1 MIVAGAKADAE
12 RARQMLVRMAP
23 WASARADPGPA
34 ATCGSNDN
42 AGGDSH
48 RPGVGPPPGIGGA
61 AAIVVALAAAGAA
74 YAASMS
80 SDAPT
85 GRSETA
91 AGAASVVL
99 LTLAAA
105 QFLMTLDTSVMNVSI
120 ATVANDVG
128 TTVTGIQTAITMY
141 TLVMAA
147 FMITGG
153 KIGQIIG
160 RKRAFAIGCVIYGCG
175 SFTTAISPSLPVLM
189 FGWSLLEGLGA
200 VLILPAIVALVAT
213 NFARDERPRA
223 YGLVASAG
231 AIAVAAGPLIG
242 GLFTTY
248 ASWRWVFAGEV
259 LIVIVILL
267 LARRM
272 ADTPAEHGV
281 KLDLVGTAL
290 SAAGLGLFVYGIL
303 RSGSWGFVQPKPNAP
318 EWLGLSP
325 VIWLMTAGAVV
336 LLLFLSWEDHLI
348 AQGKEPLINLPR
360 LRNPVLRGGL
370 IAFMFQYLLQAG
382 LFFVVPLFL
391 SVALGLSAIATGVRL
406 LPLSITLLLAA
417 VGVPKLFPR
426 ASPRLVV
433 RVGFLALFAALVVM
447 IALLD
452 ISAGPEIVTWPM
464 LLAGLGIGAL
474 ASQLGAVT
482 VSSVPDERTG
492 EVGGLQNT
500 VTNLGASIG
509 TALAGAVLIS
519 ALTSSFFTGIADN
532 PDVPDRVVS
541 NAQVQLTS
549 GVPFVS
555 DKDLEAALD
564 EAHVTPSVADAI
576 VEENANARIDGLRA
590 ALAVL
595 ALFSVLAFVAA
606 RRLPKVQPG
615 DPRFAEALVA
625 TE

>member
-1 MIVAGAKADAE
+1 MSADSG
-12 RARQMLVRMAP
+12 RA
-23 WASARADPGPA
+23 S
-34 ATCGSNDN
+34 
-42 AGGDSH
+42 
-48 RPGVGPPPGIGGA
+48 GA
-61 AAIVVALAAAGAA
+61 AA
-74 YAASMS
+74 
-80 SDAPT
+80 
-85 GRSETA
+85 RS
-91 AGAASVVL
+91 GASVVL
-99 LTLAAA
+99 LTLASA

-120 ATVANDVG
+120 ATVAKDVG
-128 TTVTGIQTAITMY
+128 TTVTGVQTAITMY

-160 RKRAFAIGCVIYGCG
+160 RKRAFAIGSVIYGCG
-175 SFTTAISPSLPVLM
+175 SLTTALSPSLPVLLL
-189 FGWSLLEGLGA
+189 GWSLLEGLGA

-213 NFARDERPRA
+213 NFDREARPRA

-259 LIVIVILL
+259 LIVIVILML
-267 LARRM
+267 TRRV
-272 ADTPAEHGV
+272 ADTPADRDV

-290 SAAGLGLFVYGIL
+290 SAAGLGLFVYGVL

-325 VIWLMTAGAVV
+325 VIWLMTAGAGV
-336 LLLFLSWEDHLI
+336 LLMFLRWEDHLI

-370 IAFMFQYLLQAG
+370 IAFMFQYMLQAG

-406 LPLSITLLLAA
+406 LPLSLTLLLAA
-417 VGVPKLFPR
+417 VGVPRLFPN
-426 ASPRLVV
+426 ASPRFVV
-433 RVGFLALFAALVVM
+433 RLGFLALFAGITVM
-447 IALLD
+447 VALLD

-464 LLAGLGIGAL
+464 LLAGLGVGAL

-482 VSSVPDERTG
+482 VSSVPDERSG

-519 ALTSSFFTGIADN
+519 ALTSSFS
-532 PDVPDRVVS
+532 R
-541 NAQVQLTS
+541 TS
-549 GVPFVS
+549 PTTPTCPIESCRKLRCSSPAVCRSSPTRTS
-555 DKDLEAALD
+555 RPLS
-564 EAHVTPSVADAI
+564 TRPPSVPPSWT
-576 VEENANARIDGLRA
+576 RSSRRTQPRA
-590 ALAVL
+590 
-595 ALFSVLAFVAA
+595 STGCA
-606 RRLPKVQPG
+606 RRWPCSACSRSSPSSQPAG
-615 DPRFAEALVA
+615 SRRSNRTTRDSPNRSSRPTEPVHRRVA
-625 TE
+625 TPVQYAAWANRCGPHEHRRDARPRVA

>member
-1 MIVAGAKADAE
+1 MTGVYAPVMSADA
-12 RARQMLVRMAP
+12 RPVSADAARSG
-23 WASARADPGPA
+23 AS
-34 ATCGSNDN
+34 
-42 AGGDSH
+42 
-48 RPGVGPPPGIGGA
+48 I
-61 AAIVVALAAAGAA
+61 
-74 YAASMS
+74 
-80 SDAPT
+80 
-85 GRSETA
+85 
-91 AGAASVVL
+91 VL
-99 LTLAAA
+99 LTLASA

-120 ATVANDVG
+120 ATVAKDVG
-128 TTVTGIQTAITMY
+128 TTVTGIQTAITLY

-160 RKRAFAIGCVIYGCG
+160 RKRAFAIGSVIYGCG
-175 SFTTAISPSLPVLM
+175 SFTTALSQSLPVLL

-213 NFARDERPRA
+213 NFARDARPRA

-259 LIVIVILL
+259 LIVIVILML
-267 LARRM
+267 TRRI

-290 SAAGLGLFVYGIL
+290 SAAGLGLVVYGVL
-303 RSGSWGFVQPKPNAP
+303 RSGSWGFVKPKPNAP

-325 VIWLMTAGAVV
+325 VIWLMTAGALV
-336 LLLFLSWEDHLI
+336 LLVFLSWEDHLI
-348 AQGKEPLINLPR
+348 ARGKEPLINLPR

-370 IAFMFQYLLQAG
+370 IAFMFQYMLQAG

-406 LPLSITLLLAA
+406 LPLSLTLLLAA
-417 VGVPKLFPR
+417 VGVPRLFPN
-426 ASPRLVV
+426 ASPRFVV
-433 RVGFLALFAALVVM
+433 RVGFLALFAGITVMVV
-447 IALLD
+447 LLD

-474 ASQLGAVT
+474 ASQLGALT

-509 TALAGAVLIS
+509 TALAGALLIS
-519 ALTSSFFTGIADN
+519 ALTSSFFTNIAAN
-532 PDVPDRVVS
+532 PDVPGRIVS
-541 NAQVQLTS
+541 EAEVKLTS
-549 GVPFVS
+549 GVPFLS
-555 DKDLEAALD
+555 DSDLEAALD
-564 EAHVTPSVADAI
+564 DAHVRPSVADAI
-576 VEENANARIDGLRA
+576 VDANADARIDGLRA

-595 ALFSVLAFVAA
+595 GLFSILAVIAA
-606 RRLPKVQPG
+606 RRLPKVQPN
-615 DPRFAEALVA
+615 DPRFAESLVA
-625 TE
+625 D